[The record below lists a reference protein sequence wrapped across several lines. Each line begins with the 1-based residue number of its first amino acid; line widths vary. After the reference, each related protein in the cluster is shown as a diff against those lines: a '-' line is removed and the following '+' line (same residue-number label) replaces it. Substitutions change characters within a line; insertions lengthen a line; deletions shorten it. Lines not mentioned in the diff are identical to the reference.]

1 MPNKCMR
8 ACTCINTLHTYMHM
22 HTHTHTIFT
31 NDCHFVTAL
40 LGFLAIFHAVTTIW
54 FYKNLNVHN
63 GPLE

>member
-1 MPNKCMR
+1 MPDKFIC
-8 ACTCINTLHTYMHM
+8 ACTCINTLHTNV
-22 HTHTHTIFT
+22 HTYTHTIFT